1 MYYTQKYD
9 IMIYY
14 FIIFT
19 FDYIKF
25 TMNTIAEHIAD
36 FLKEYPPFD
45 NLTFQELFN
54 IATNIR
60 VINLEKHAVLF
71 QNNDMLHDS
80 FYVVSSGIINLTTIA
95 DAEETIINKCHEGD
109 IFGLRPFFAKNNYMM
124 TAKAREES
132 IVYAIPIAVFRPFVA
147 NNSDVL
153 NFLLESF
160 AINSRHTKDNVN
172 SNNKLV
178 SDNGFYSDTQ
188 SEMQYIQSLSYN
200 NSPLTTTADKIVKDI
215 AILMTDSMVDNIVV
229 CENNN
234 PIGILTDADLSSK
247 IATGRYPITET
258 IDKIMSSPVVTVI
271 ENVSLAEAQ
280 LLMLKH
286 NVTHL
291 CVTKDGTNKSAVK
304 GIISEH
310 DLIVAQ
316 ASNPGVLIKEIK
328 RSQLPKDLK
337 QIRDRLSDLIQNSIQ
352 KNITI
357 SHVCNIAN
365 EINLALIKRAVEL
378 TILDLGSPPAR
389 FAWLSIGSQG
399 RKEQLLLTDQDSILI
414 FEDVTP
420 EKYREVKD
428 YFLRLAKR
436 TTSLLEKV
444 GYEYCPN
451 GHMASNMLWCKSLTD
466 WIKQYNSWMNTP
478 GENSNDL
485 SSIFFDYEIVFGEP
499 KIEEAVENVIFK
511 NAINNP
517 LFFDFLGNDALKK
530 NAPLSFFKKFILE
543 EEGPHKMKFD
553 IKTRALMPLID
564 SARLLILSSNIKGI
578 NNTYLRFKQLA
589 ISDSKNAEIYLSC
602 AEAFLTLLK
611 FRTIEGLKND
621 DSGQY
626 INIKELSKTDKEK
639 LKNALAPMRDLEELI
654 KSKFQLTQ
662 FS

>member
-1 MYYTQKYD
+1 
-9 IMIYY
+9 
-14 FIIFT
+14 
-19 FDYIKF
+19 
-25 TMNTIAEHIAD
+25 MNTIAEHIAD

-45 NLTFQELFN
+45 NLTFQELSE

-71 QNNDMLHDS
+71 QVNDALHDS
-80 FYVVSSGIINLTTIA
+80 FYVVASGVINLSVIA
-95 DAEETIINKCHEGD
+95 DAEETLLNKCHDGD

-124 TAKAREES
+124 TAKAREET

-147 NNSDVL
+147 NNPDVL

-160 AINSRHTKDNVN
+160 ATNTRHTKDN
-172 SNNKLV
+172 SDAKTHI
-178 SDNGFYSDTQ
+178 SDNIFYSDQQ
-188 SEMQYIQSLSYN
+188 SEIQYIQSLTYN
-200 NSPLTTTADKIVKDI
+200 NSPLTAVGSDIVKDV
-215 AILMTDSMVDNIVV
+215 ALRMTDAMVDNVVV
-229 CENNN
+229 CDNNK
-234 PIGILTDADLSSK
+234 PIGIVTDADLSSK
-247 IATGRYPITET
+247 IATGRFSIEET
-258 IDKIMSSPVVTVI
+258 VDKIMSSPVVTVI

-286 NVTHL
+286 NVSHL
-291 CVTKDGTNKSAVK
+291 CVTKDGTSKSAVK
-304 GIISEH
+304 GVISEH

-337 QIRDRLSDLIQNSIQ
+337 QIRDRLSDLIQNYIQ
-352 KNITI
+352 KNIPLSHI
-357 SHVCNIAN
+357 SNIAN
-365 EINLALIKRAVEL
+365 EINLALIKRSVEL
-378 TILDLGSPPAR
+378 SILEMGSPPAR

-414 FEDVTP
+414 FEDVTAD
-420 EKYREVKD
+420 KYRDVKD

-436 TTSLLEKV
+436 TTGTLEKI
-444 GYEYCPN
+444 GYDYCPN

-466 WIKQYNSWMNTP
+466 WTKQYNSWMNTP

-499 KIEEAVENVIFK
+499 KIEEAIENVIFK
-511 NAINNP
+511 NAINNT
-517 LFFDFLGNDALKK
+517 LFFDFLGNDALRK
-530 NAPLSFFKKFILE
+530 NSPLSFFKKFIVE
-543 EEGPHKMKFD
+543 EDGPHKFMFD

-564 SARLLILSSNIKGI
+564 GARLLILSSNIKGI
-578 NNTYLRFKQLA
+578 KNTYLRFKQLA
-589 ISDSKNAEIYLSC
+589 ITDSKNADIYFSC
-602 AEAFLTLLK
+602 AEAFLTLSK
-611 FRTIEGLKND
+611 FRTIEGFKND

-626 INIKELSKTDKEK
+626 INLRELSKSDKEK
-639 LKNALAPMRDLEELI
+639 LKNALAPMKELEELI

>member
-1 MYYTQKYD
+1 
-9 IMIYY
+9 
-14 FIIFT
+14 
-19 FDYIKF
+19 
-25 TMNTIAEHIAD
+25 MNTIAEHIAD
-36 FLKEYPPFD
+36 FLKEYPPFK
-45 NLTFQELFN
+45 NLSFQELSD

-60 VINLEKHAVLF
+60 VLNLEKHAILF
-71 QNNDMLHDS
+71 QNNDPLHDS
-80 FYVVSSGIINLTTIA
+80 FYVVASGVINLTTIA

-132 IVYAIPIAVFRPFVA
+132 IIYAIPIAVFRPFVA

-160 AINSRHTKDNVN
+160 AINSRHTKDNVS
-172 SNNKLV
+172 SNGKLI
-178 SDNGFYSDTQ
+178 SDTSFYVDQQ
-188 SEMQYIQSLSYN
+188 SEMQYIQSLNYN
-200 NSPLTTTADKIVKDI
+200 NSPLKTEAHHIVKDV
-215 AILMTDSMVDNIVV
+215 AILMTEAMVDNIVV
-229 CENNN
+229 CEKNH
-234 PIGILTDADLSSK
+234 PIGIVTDADLSSK

-258 IDKIMSSPVVTVI
+258 IDKIMSSPVVTVL

-291 CVTKDGTNKSAVK
+291 CVTKDGTSKSAVK

-352 KNITI
+352 KNIPI
-357 SHVCNIAN
+357 SHVSNIAS
-365 EINLALIKRAVEL
+365 EINLAIIKRSVEL
-378 TILDLGSPPAR
+378 SILDLGSPPAR

-420 EKYREVKD
+420 EKYRDVKD

-436 TTSLLEKV
+436 TTAILEKV
-444 GYEYCPN
+444 GYELCPN
-451 GHMASNMLWCKSLTD
+451 GHMGSNMLWCKSLTD
-466 WIKQYNSWMNTP
+466 WTKQYNSWMNTP

-499 KIEEAVENVIFK
+499 KIEEAIESVIFK
-511 NAINNP
+511 NAVNNT

-530 NAPLSFFKKFILE
+530 NSPLSFFKKFILE
-543 EEGPHKMKFD
+543 EDGPYKDKFD

-564 SARLLILSSNIKGI
+564 GARLLILNANIKGI
-578 NNTYLRFKQLA
+578 QNTYLRFKQLA
-589 ISDSKNAEIYLSC
+589 ITDSKNAEIYLSC
-602 AEAFLTLLK
+602 AEAFLTLSK
-611 FRTIEGLKND
+611 FRTVEGLKND

-626 INIKELSKTDKEK
+626 INLKEMSKSDKEK
-639 LKNALAPMRDLEELI
+639 LKNALSPMKDLEELI
-654 KSKFQLTQ
+654 KNKFQLTQ

>member
-1 MYYTQKYD
+1 
-9 IMIYY
+9 
-14 FIIFT
+14 
-19 FDYIKF
+19 
-25 TMNTIAEHIAD
+25 MNTVAEHIAD
-36 FLKEYPPFD
+36 FLKEYKPFD
-45 NLTFQELFN
+45 NLTFQELSD

-71 QNNDMLHDS
+71 QNNDPLHDS
-80 FYVVSSGIINLTTIA
+80 FYVVASGVINLTTIA
-95 DAEETIINKCHEGD
+95 DAEETILNKCHEGD

-132 IVYAIPIAVFRPFVA
+132 IIYAIPIAVFRPFVA

-160 AINSRHTKDNVN
+160 AVNSRHTKDSMN
-172 SNNKLV
+172 SNGKLL
-178 SDNGFYSDTQ
+178 SDTDFLDQ
-188 SEMQYIQSLSYN
+188 QTEMQYIQSLNYN
-200 NSPLTTTADKIVKDI
+200 NSPLTTEASSIIKDV
-215 AILMTDSMVDNIVV
+215 AILMTDSMVDNIVI
-229 CENNN
+229 CEKNH
-234 PIGILTDADLSSK
+234 PIGIVTNADLSSK

-291 CVTKDGTNKSAVK
+291 CVTKDGTSKSVVK

-352 KNITI
+352 KNIPI
-357 SHVCNIAN
+357 SHVSNIAS
-365 EINLALIKRAVEL
+365 EINLAIIKRAVEL
-378 TILDLGSPPAR
+378 SILDLGSPPAR

-436 TTSLLEKV
+436 TTSILEKV

-451 GHMASNMLWCKSLTD
+451 GHMGSNMLWCKSLSD
-466 WIKQYNSWMNTP
+466 WTKQYNSWMNTP

-485 SSIFFDYEIVFGEP
+485 SSIFFDYEIVFGEA
-499 KIEEAVENVIFK
+499 KIEEAIENVIFK
-511 NAINNP
+511 NAVNNT
-517 LFFDFLGNDALKK
+517 LFFDFLGNDALKR
-530 NAPLSFFKKFILE
+530 NSPLSFFKKFIVE
-543 EEGPHKMKFD
+543 EEGPHKDKFD

-564 SARLLILSSNIKGI
+564 GARLLILNANIKGI
-578 NNTYLRFKQLA
+578 QNTYLRFKQLA
-589 ISDSKNAEIYLSC
+589 ITDSKNAEIYLSC
-602 AEAFLTLLK
+602 AEAFLTLSK
-611 FRTIEGLKND
+611 FRTVEGLKND

-626 INIKELSKTDKEK
+626 INLREMSKTDKEK
-639 LKNALAPMRDLEELI
+639 LKNALAPMKDLEELI

>member
-1 MYYTQKYD
+1 
-9 IMIYY
+9 
-14 FIIFT
+14 
-19 FDYIKF
+19 
-25 TMNTIAEHIAD
+25 MNTIAEHIAD
-36 FLKEYPPFD
+36 FLKEYPPFN
-45 NLTFQELFN
+45 NLTFQELAD
-54 IATNIR
+54 IASNIR

-71 QNNDMLHDS
+71 ENNDPLHDS
-80 FYVVSSGIINLTTIA
+80 FYVVASGVVNLTTIA
-95 DAEETIINKCHEGD
+95 DAEETIINKCHEGN

-132 IVYAIPIAVFRPFVA
+132 IIYAIPIAVFRPFVA

-153 NFLLESF
+153 NFLLENF
-160 AINSRHTKDNVN
+160 AVNSRHTKDSSG
-172 SNNKLV
+172 SNGKMI
-178 SDNGFYSDTQ
+178 SETSFYVDQQ
-188 SEMQYIQSLSYN
+188 SEMQYLQTLTYN
-200 NSPLTTTADKIVKDI
+200 NSPLKTEANRIVKDV
-215 AILMTDSMVDNIVV
+215 AILMTESMVDNIVV
-229 CENNN
+229 TEKNH
-234 PIGILTDADLSSK
+234 PIGIVTDADLSSK

-258 IDKIMSSPVVTVI
+258 IDKIMSSPVVTVL

-291 CVTKDGTNKSAVK
+291 CVTKDGTSKSAVK

-352 KNITI
+352 KNIPL
-357 SHVCNIAN
+357 SHVSNIAS
-365 EINLALIKRAVEL
+365 EINLAIIKRAVEL
-378 TILDLGSPPAR
+378 SILDLGSPPAR

-399 RKEQLLLTDQDSILI
+399 RKEQLLLTDQDSILV

-420 EKYREVKD
+420 EKYRDVKD

-436 TTSLLEKV
+436 TTAILEKV
-444 GYEYCPN
+444 GYELCPN
-451 GHMASNMLWCKSLTD
+451 GHMGSNMLWCKSLTD
-466 WIKQYNSWMNTP
+466 WTKQYNSWMNTP

-499 KIEEAVENVIFK
+499 KIEEAIEGVIFK
-511 NAINNP
+511 NAVNNT
-517 LFFDFLGNDALKK
+517 LFFDFLGNDALKR
-530 NAPLSFFKKFILE
+530 NSPLSFFKKFILE
-543 EEGPHKMKFD
+543 EEGPQKGKFD

-564 SARLLILSSNIKGI
+564 GARLLILNSNIKGI
-578 NNTYLRFKQLA
+578 QNTYLRFKQLA
-589 ISDSKNAEIYLSC
+589 ITDSKNAEIYLSC
-602 AEAFLTLLK
+602 AEAFLTLSK

-626 INIKELSKTDKEK
+626 INVKEMSKTDREK
-639 LKNALAPMRDLEELI
+639 LKNALLPMKDLEELI
-654 KSKFQLTQ
+654 KNKFQLTQ